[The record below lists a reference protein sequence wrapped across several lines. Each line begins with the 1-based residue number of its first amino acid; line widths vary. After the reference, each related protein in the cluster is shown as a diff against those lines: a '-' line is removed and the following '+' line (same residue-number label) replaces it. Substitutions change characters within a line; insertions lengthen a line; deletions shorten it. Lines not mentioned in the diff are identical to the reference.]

1 MYVELLVSFLI
12 GFFAYWFVSRTDI
25 PSRQKLCPM
34 KDSIVWLAE
43 NYDNNSKKMTR
54 EIREYSL
61 IKIGEGHY
69 EYADVLE
76 TLIKKDKN
84 DKS

>member
-1 MYVELLVSFLI
+1 
-12 GFFAYWFVSRTDI
+12 
-25 PSRQKLCPM
+25 M

-43 NYDNNSKKMTR
+43 NYDKNSKKMTR

-84 DKS
+84 DKA